1 MTWVYL
7 VVLYSVIK
15 GVREILKKKSLE
27 LNSLAEVLFFH
38 TLIGLVLVI
47 PTCTKDV
54 FNITLNQFFVLFLK
68 SFVIFVAWIL
78 SFTSIKHTPVSFCG
92 VMDLS
97 RILFS
102 TLLAIIVLGETMTI
116 YNTIGFIL
124 VIIGIFLVNFKKSD
138 KGSDGA
144 KPIYVILLLISCFL
158 NAISG
163 LIDKIVMKDMTSAQ
177 VQFWYMLFLAILYFI
192 FLLVKQG
199 KNINC
204 KTLVKNPYIWIISI
218 IFIIGDRGLFIANA
232 DPNSKVTVMTLIKQS
247 SVFIVILLGKLVFKE
262 KNIAYKML
270 CASIIVAGILIS
282 LF

>member
-27 LNSLAEVLFFH
+27 ISTLAEVLFYH
-38 TLIGLVLVI
+38 TLIGFVLVI
-47 PTCTKDV
+47 PTCTMDV
-54 FNITLNQFFVLFLK
+54 FNITLSQFFVLFLK
-68 SFVIFVAWIL
+68 SSVIFVAWIL

-102 TLLAIIVLGETMTI
+102 TLLAMIVLGEKMTI
-116 YNTIGFIL
+116 HNTIGFFL
-124 VIIGIFLVNFKKSD
+124 VILGIFLVNFKKGPKNSD
-138 KGSDGA
+138 A
-144 KPIYVILLLISCFL
+144 KPIYIVLLLLSCFL

-177 VQFWYMLFLAILYFI
+177 VQFWYMLFLAILYFV

-199 KNINC
+199 KNING

>member
-27 LNSLAEVLFFH
+27 INTLAEVLFYH
-38 TLIGLVLVI
+38 TLIGFVLVI

-54 FNITLNQFFVLFLK
+54 FNITLSQFFVLFLK
-68 SFVIFVAWIL
+68 SSVIFVAWIL

-102 TLLAIIVLGETMTI
+102 TLLAIIVLGEKMTI
-116 YNTIGFIL
+116 YNTIGFFMVIL
-124 VIIGIFLVNFKKSD
+124 GIFLVNFKKGPKSSD
-138 KGSDGA
+138 A
-144 KPIYVILLLISCFL
+144 KPVYIVLLLLSCFL

-177 VQFWYMLFLAILYFI
+177 VQFWYMLFLAIMYFV

-204 KTLVKNPYIWIISI
+204 KTLVKNPYVWIISI